1 MNAPTLTNLLTFD
14 QFIDTYGYVTDAE
27 GWWISNDS
35 DDNLEI
41 QCLDDDV
48 LVLDDDL
55 AAVLHVRLM
64 AWRGSPLHMHAL
76 GVLVLDRLS

>member
-1 MNAPTLTNLLTFD
+1 MNAPTMANLLTFE
-14 QFIDTYGYVTDAE
+14 QWITAYGYVSEDD

-35 DDNLEI
+35 DDRLEI
-41 QCLDDDV
+41 QTLDDV
-48 LVLDDDL
+48 FRLDDDL